1 MAIIEATPSRGN
13 RNKAAAKGLG
23 SLGEALTKAAE
34 ALPTPPVN
42 EQPTQE
48 AQASTETE
56 VLKEEAAKPFL
67 QSLGELNPGPTRR
80 IFIND
85 VEVTDAVIKQ
95 HAEDAKKVGSKEE
108 LRKEYLELLNKT
120 YDEIDE
126 TKAKLR
132 QADEVM
138 AIQAYAAHLG
148 KLEAIKNDLYAA
160 GVVTPN
166 EYNAHYK
173 ATYLKPEVTKE
184 IVGGSISGFVGNT
197 IRSAFINNGFGIH

>member
-1 MAIIEATPSRGN
+1 MAIIEATPSRSN

-42 EQPTQE
+42 EQP

-166 EYNAHYK
+166 EYNELYK
-173 ATYLKPEVTKE
+173 ASFVKREKELTKDA
-184 IVGGSISGFVGNT
+184 IVSRVAKEFSRTF
-197 IRSAFINNGFGIH
+197 IRKCFSMHL